1 MPLESAPATRASR
14 AQRPVRRH
22 RRTTAIAIITV
33 GAALLSVGGGS
44 YAYWSTQTALTAGP
58 VTAGDLNL
66 SLGAGTWTLKGV
78 LGTAQPVA
86 NLTTVKIVPGDVL
99 TLTQP
104 IDVTLVGNT
113 IAADLK
119 AEVGSTFT
127 SGALGSNLDV
137 VLSVASYGTA
147 TSANTYRLT
156 SANSGAATATLTVT
170 FKPGTTGRAGATQSV
185 NLNDIAFTLTQASS

>member
-1 MPLESAPATRASR
+1 MSLETAPATRASL

-147 TSANTYRLT
+147 TSANTYRLS

-170 FKPGTTGRAGATQSV
+170 FKPGTIGRAGATQSV

>member
-1 MPLESAPATRASR
+1 MSSSTAPAPAPTPTA
-14 AQRPVRRH
+14 RPVRRH
-22 RRTTAIAIITV
+22 RRTTAILAIAV
-33 GAALLSVGGGS
+33 GAALLSAGGGT

-58 VTAGDLNL
+58 VSAGDLNL
-66 SLGAGTWTLKGV
+66 SLGTGTWSLKGV
-78 LGTAQPVA
+78 LGSAQSVS

-104 IDVTLVGNT
+104 LDVTLVGTT

-137 VLSVASYGTA
+137 VLTVSSYGTA
-147 TSANTYRLT
+147 TGTNTYRLT
-156 SANSGAATATLTVT
+156 SANSGAATATLTIT
-170 FKPGTTGRAGATQSV
+170 FKPGTTGRAGAAQSV